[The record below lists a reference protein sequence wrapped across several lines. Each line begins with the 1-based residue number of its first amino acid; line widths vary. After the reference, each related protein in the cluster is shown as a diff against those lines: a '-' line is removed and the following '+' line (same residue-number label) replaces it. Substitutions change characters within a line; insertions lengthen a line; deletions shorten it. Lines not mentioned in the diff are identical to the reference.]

1 MYLQTAVEKN
11 LIYLIFFT
19 SFFLQGE
26 MEGAGV
32 GKELWIMY
40 IKQ

>member
-1 MYLQTAVEKN
+1 MKL
-11 LIYLIFFT
+11 LT

-40 IKQ
+40 IKL